1 MITLLD
7 NAIPSF
13 LTGNDPISGRFL
25 SWFEAYHS
33 TQFARFYRTE
43 HNGGIAILD
52 NQAVACLPPE
62 DGEEASAFF
71 NLQPEI
77 LTLYTNLSG
86 VFDGKEKCFTAMKM
100 SNVVEPTAPEET
112 VRLQELYT
120 FISQYFT
127 DLPPFEAWYL
137 DVSYRT
143 RHGFCRHAV
152 VTEDSSIVSS
162 AMTVAEWGSGALL
175 GGVATAPTHRRK
187 GYAGRCVL
195 ALVSLLQKQGKTAWI
210 CPYNP
215 PAQAL
220 YQSLG
225 FEQNGVVTVVERM

>member
-1 MITLLD
+1 MITLFD
-7 NAIPSF
+7 STAPSF
-13 LTGNDPISGRFL
+13 ITGNDPVSGRFL
-25 SWFEAYHS
+25 SWFEAYHN

-77 LTLYTNLSG
+77 RTIYTNLSD
-86 VFDGKEKCFTAMKM
+86 VFDGKEKSFTAMKA
-100 SNVVEPTAPEET
+100 NANFAPNFSQKT

-120 FISQYFT
+120 FLSQYFM

-143 RHGFCRHAV
+143 RHGLCRHAV
-152 VTEDSSIVSS
+152 VTENNKIVSS
-162 AMTVAEWGSGALL
+162 AMTVAEWGTGALL
-175 GGVATAPTHRRK
+175 GGVATDPVHRRK
-187 GYAGRCVL
+187 GYAGRCVST
-195 ALVSLLQKQGKTAWI
+195 LVSALQQEGKTVWI
-210 CPYNP
+210 CPYNS

-225 FEQNGVVTVVERM
+225 FEVNGAVTVVERM